1 MKPTKFRFNKN
12 REITAS
18 INFCVPKLL
27 PKSSGNI
34 HLTNEKKTVHN
45 DFGLRTSDFG
55 QTSCAHA
62 AVLSTRYNY
71 CLITGQPLNF
81 LQLPK
86 PPP

>member
-45 DFGLRTSDFG
+45 DFGLRTSDKLRALTQPYLVQG
-55 QTSCAHA
+55 
-62 AVLSTRYNY
+62 
-71 CLITGQPLNF
+71 ITIA
-81 LQLPK
+81 
-86 PPP
+86 